1 MQATRLRARD
11 GIEAAEAERKIKSQ
25 MPVAEK
31 AKLAD
36 YLIDNAGDRAATERQ
51 VRRVHAALAAEAN
64 VARRLLASDTRRKI
78 APLGVVFPVNMGNR
92 GQNEISP
99 ETVFRS
105 LCRSGEDPQ
114 FVGYHWRRSGNFLF
128 VRPDPEAEVKAMAAV
143 SSVTKLESIP
153 RSFVALVKLDWHV
166 PIDAKTTRGG
176 SVVLGEASG
185 SWRLIAVFL
194 SEGVRPEKRI
204 VGHLAPRIKVL
215 AWPSAQDVLCAY
227 QRPGEAGDVGQVTR
241 AAVLKLRSMTVCP
254 QLLGSGR
261 AIGVVRDILC
271 GKNLRDGARHT
282 R

>member
-1 MQATRLRARD
+1 
-11 GIEAAEAERKIKSQ
+11 
-25 MPVAEK
+25 
-31 AKLAD
+31 
-36 YLIDNAGDRAATERQ
+36 
-51 VRRVHAALAAEAN
+51 
-64 VARRLLASDTRRKI
+64 LLASDTRRKI

-92 GQNEISP
+92 GQNEIPP

-105 LCRSGEDPQ
+105 LCRSGDDPQ

-128 VRPDPEAEVKAMAAV
+128 VRPDPEAEFKAMVAV

-153 RSFVALVKLDWHV
+153 RSFSALVKLNWHV
-166 PIDAKTTRGG
+166 PIDALTTRGG
-176 SVVLGEASG
+176 SVMVGEASEG
-185 SWRLIAVFL
+185 WRLIAVFL

-204 VGHLAPRIKVL
+204 VGHLAPKIRAL

-241 AAVLKLRSMTVCP
+241 AVVMKLRSITMSP
-254 QLLGSGR
+254 LLLGSGR
-261 AIGVVRDILC
+261 AVGVVRDILC

>member
-1 MQATRLRARD
+1 
-11 GIEAAEAERKIKSQ
+11 

-36 YLIDNAGDRAATERQ
+36 YVIDNGGDRASTEAQ
-51 VRRVHAALAAEAN
+51 VRDVHAALTAEAN
-64 VARRLLASDTRRKI
+64 VATQLLASDPRRKI

-92 GQNEISP
+92 GQNEIP
-99 ETVFRS
+99 PGAVFRS
-105 LCRSGEDPQ
+105 LCRFGEDPQ

-128 VRPDPEAEVKAMAAV
+128 VRPDPEAGFKAVAAL
-143 SSVTKLESIP
+143 SSVTKLESIS
-153 RSFVALVKLDWHV
+153 RSFSALVKLDWRI

-176 SVVLGEASG
+176 SVVVGDASG

-241 AAVLKLRSMTVCP
+241 AAVVKLRSITMSP
-254 QLLGSGR
+254 QLFGSGR
-261 AIGVVRDILC
+261 AVGVVRDILC
-271 GKNLRDGARHT
+271 GRNLRDGARHT